1 MVTRFG
7 FSRSVKPRNP
17 NEDWRYDTTTTTS
30 PSQSAAAVRT
40 ELGLGYDF
48 SGLDSTIRPTLD
60 RSGGEVRPVQP
71 ASPVATTPRYT
82 GTPSPWLSPNAPR
95 AVPNVV
101 ATVPAARAVPN
112 VVASAPA
119 PPVFDSSSYAGVAGM
134 FAPSGAVGVRPPTAP
149 VSTGTFDGYTEDDAN
164 RFIEAVQAGG
174 GLGLGATTPS
184 MTWTAGGEGAL
195 LDYLAEQQLNMA
207 ERQQERELAAAMGAG
222 GGGGGTTAADLAAL
236 EAFINDAIARV
247 GETYGGYGATLEEK
261 RVAAAQRIA
270 DANAA
275 ALARLQGV
283 APMAQFDYRFQ
294 PTVQPMAGGM
304 DYLRAI
310 GAPTSQVDATRQLGQ
325 QLMANQMQ
333 SAQDFA
339 NASADAAAQERL
351 ARIAAVEAA
360 GLQGVSGLESTAAAL
375 QAQIAASQ
383 VAEERALQQ
392 ALLEN
397 RLKYGVA

>member
-30 PSQSAAAVRT
+30 PSQSAAAVRA

-48 SGLDSTIRPTLD
+48 SGLDPTIRPTLD
-60 RSGGEVRPVQP
+60 RSGGQVRPVQP
-71 ASPVATTPRYT
+71 ASPVTTTPRYT
-82 GTPSPWLSPNAPR
+82 GTPSPWLSPDAPR

-101 ATVPAARAVPN
+101 ASVPA
-112 VVASAPA
+112 S
-119 PPVFDSSSYAGVAGM
+119 PVFDSSGYAGVAGM

-149 VSTGTFDGYTEDDAN
+149 VSTGTFGGYTEADAN
-164 RFIEAVQAGG
+164 RFLEAVQAGG

-207 ERQQERELAAAMGAG
+207 ERQQERELAAAMGAGG

-310 GAPTSQVDATRQLGQ
+310 GAPTAQVDATRQLGQ
-325 QLMANQMQ
+325 QLMANRMQ

-360 GLQGVSGLESTAAAL
+360 GLQGVSGLESTSAAL
-375 QAQIAASQ
+375 QAQIAAAQ
-383 VAEERALQQ
+383 LAEERALQQ

>member
-30 PSQSAAAVRT
+30 PSQSAAAVRA

-48 SGLDSTIRPTLD
+48 SGLDPTIQPTLD
-60 RSGGEVRPVQP
+60 RSGGQVRP
-71 ASPVATTPRYT
+71 ASPVTTTPRYT

-101 ATVPAARAVPN
+101 APV
-112 VVASAPA
+112 SA
-119 PPVFDSSSYAGVAGM
+119 PPVFDSSGYAGAAGI
-134 FAPSGAVGVRPPTAP
+134 FAPSGAVGVRPPTTP
-149 VSTGTFDGYTEDDAN
+149 VSTGTFGGYTEADAN
-164 RFIEAVQAGG
+164 RFLEAVQAGG

-207 ERQQERELAAAMGAG
+207 ERQQERELAAAMGAGG

-310 GAPTSQVDATRQLGQ
+310 GAPTAQVDATRQLGQ
-325 QLMANQMQ
+325 QLMANRMQ

-360 GLQGVSGLESTAAAL
+360 GLQGVSGLESTSAAL
-375 QAQIAASQ
+375 QAQIAAAQ
-383 VAEERALQQ
+383 LAEERALQQ